1 MIRLLT
7 LITGVLLMISCTDGK
22 YGQVVSEHSVV
33 STSDK
38 AINESIQPTTENYS
52 SMKEVIVN
60 GIRFQV
66 NCYSATDF
74 LMKSGRTITAS
85 DAEALKKETVIQLTI
100 ADTATHKSIKEHPRL
115 SLSDEEMSSYLQQ
128 GIVDDFTVLQGDDV
142 LFPVGS
148 QLESTGSTAKNKINL
163 FLFFNN
169 IDRTRELKIQYN
181 DQLFGAGLIR
191 LNTII
196 K

>member
-7 LITGVLLMISCTDGK
+7 LITGVLFMFSCTDRSDL
-22 YGQVVSEHSVV
+22 QVSEHSVV
-33 STSDK
+33 STEDK
-38 AINESIQPTTENYS
+38 AINEPIQQAVGDHS
-52 SMKEVIVN
+52 SMKEVIVK

-85 DAEALKKETVIQLTI
+85 DVEALKKETVIQLTI
-100 ADTATHKSIKEHPRL
+100 ADTAAHKSVKNHPRL
-115 SLSDEEMSSYLQQ
+115 LLSDEEMSSYLQQ

-148 QLESTGSTAKNKINL
+148 QLESAGSTVQNKINL

-169 IDRTRELKIQYN
+169 IDRTKELKIQYN

>member
-7 LITGVLLMISCTDGK
+7 LITGVLLMISCTDRK
-22 YGQVVSEHSVV
+22 DGQVVSEYSVV

-38 AINESIQPTTENYS
+38 AINESIQPTTGDYS
-52 SMKEVIVN
+52 SIKEVIVN